1 MRVSMRD
8 RKNGSFQFVVS
19 RGFDADGT
27 RLRDYIEFRGS
38 RTEAK
43 KELTRLQH
51 ELDRGMYVTP
61 ARYTVA
67 QYLEEWLESAA
78 PRLSARTLERY
89 DAIVRRHLIPALGSV
104 KLQELT
110 PLQIE
115 RYYAAALE
123 GGRLGGAGGGL
134 SASTVLYH
142 HRVLHTALD
151 WATRK
156 NLLARNVADNV
167 DPPRVVRPEMHA
179 LDEDQTAAVLDLIE
193 SNAPDLYLP
202 ALVAVSTGMRRGE
215 LLALRWSD
223 VDLDGLTV
231 SVGRSLQ
238 ETKAGG
244 LAFKEPK
251 NGRTRG
257 VGISQDVAAEL
268 RAHRKA
274 QTEHRLS
281 LGVAYTDQGLVFPA
295 LDGSPMNPHVLS
307 RKFDRFRDR
316 ETAAARKRMAELK
329 RTGKAQSTEHEAA
342 AAIAS
347 DLGSLRWHDWRHSY
361 ASQQLRAGEQVLV
374 VSKALGHATT
384 AFTMDVYG
392 HVLPGEQVAAAA
404 RHSERIAAARER
416 RRAAG
421 AGK

>member
-8 RKNGSFQFVVS
+8 RSNGSFQFVVS
-19 RGFDADGT
+19 RGFDADGK
-27 RLRDYIEFRGS
+27 RLRDYIEFRGT

-51 ELDRGMYVTP
+51 DLDRGMYVTP

-67 QYLEEWLESAA
+67 QYLEEWLESCG
-78 PRLSARTLERY
+78 PRLSARTFERY
-89 DAIVRRHLIPALGSV
+89 GAIVRRHLIPALGSA

-115 RYYAAALE
+115 RYYAIALE
-123 GGRLGGAGGGL
+123 SGRLAGSGGL
-134 SASTVLYH
+134 GASTVLYH
-142 HRVLHTALD
+142 HRVLHTALK

-156 NLLARNVADNV
+156 GLLARNPADNV
-167 DPPRVVRPEMHA
+167 DPPRTVRPEMHA
-179 LDEDQTAAVLDLIE
+179 LDEDQTAAMLDLIE
-193 SNAPDLYLP
+193 ADCPDLYLL

-223 VDLDGLTV
+223 LDLDGLTV
-231 SVGRSLQ
+231 TVGRALQ
-238 ETKAGG
+238 ETRAGVTV
-244 LAFKEPK
+244 KEPK
-251 NGRTRG
+251 NGKTRG
-257 VGISQDVAAEL
+257 VGISEDVAREL

-274 QTEHRLS
+274 QTEYRLS
-281 LGVAYTDQGLVFPA
+281 LGGAYVDQGLVFPA
-295 LDGSPMNPHVLS
+295 VDGGPTNPHVLT
-307 RKFDRFRDR
+307 RRFDRFRDR
-316 ETAAARKRMAELK
+316 ETAAARKVMVELK
-329 RTGKAQSTEHEAA
+329 RAGKTQSDEYAA
-342 AAIAS
+342 AAAVVS
-347 DLGSLRWHDWRHSY
+347 DLAPLRWHDWRHSY

-374 VSKALGHATT
+374 VSKALGHSTT

-392 HVLPGEQVAAAA
+392 HVLPGEQCAAAA

-416 RRAAG
+416 RRTAG